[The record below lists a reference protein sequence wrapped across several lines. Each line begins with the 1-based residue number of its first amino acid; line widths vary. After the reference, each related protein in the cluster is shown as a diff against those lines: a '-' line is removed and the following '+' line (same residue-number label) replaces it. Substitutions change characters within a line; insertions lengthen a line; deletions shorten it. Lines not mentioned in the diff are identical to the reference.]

1 MGWMRRILGRS
12 RAGRRQYGIEPPAQ
26 DEPGGPHV
34 RDPIPR
40 RESGLADWPE
50 SASPPSKRTGLFWTG
65 FEDAAGF
72 IETHHIVF
80 QQGRNL
86 HDLRVLIAD
95 LEAGKQPELTG
106 LRELLID
113 MCYLINALGQLRA
126 GYGSLREELISVREK
141 VRRALG

>member
-1 MGWMRRILGRS
+1 
-12 RAGRRQYGIEPPAQ
+12 
-26 DEPGGPHV
+26 
-34 RDPIPR
+34 
-40 RESGLADWPE
+40 
-50 SASPPSKRTGLFWTG
+50 LFWTG
-65 FEDAAGF
+65 FEDSAGF